1 MDKIISG
8 KVRDV
13 YVCNDQELVIVTTD
27 RISAFD
33 VILPSLV
40 PGKGIAL
47 NQLSLYWFAYT
58 QKIVPNHILSTQL
71 SDLPAI
77 FSQDPVQYA
86 QRTVLAK
93 KLHMLPYEFIV
104 RGYLFGSLWQ
114 EYQSTGCFCGKKVKG
129 FYALAQRLDK
139 PILTPSIKMDHG
151 HDQPISLEQ
160 LKKDLG
166 AEEADRICKLCLT
179 LYQAGYAHA
188 ASKGILIADTKF
200 EFGYDEKGNLVLA
213 DELFTPDSSRFWA
226 GTDWQAG
233 KTPRSYDKQFVRD
246 WLIANR
252 LNGVSPAPELPEAI
266 IQRTAALYRECYA
279 KITGNTL

>member
-13 YVCNDQELVIVTTD
+13 YACNDRELVIVTTD

-33 VILPSLV
+33 VVLPSLI
-40 PGKGIAL
+40 PDKGIAL

-58 QKIVPNHILSTQL
+58 QKIVPNHILSAQL

-77 FSQDPVQYA
+77 FSQAPVQYA
-86 QRTVLAK
+86 RRTVLVK
-93 KLHMLPYEFIV
+93 RLHMLPYEFIV
-104 RGYLFGSLWQ
+104 RGYVFGSLWQ
-114 EYQSTGCFCGKKVKG
+114 EYRTTGCFCGKKVNG
-129 FYALAQRLDK
+129 SYALAQRLDK
-139 PILTPSIKMDHG
+139 PLLTPSIKMDHG
-151 HDQPISLEQ
+151 HDQSISLEQ

-166 AEEADRICKLCLT
+166 TEEADRISKLCLT
-179 LYQAGYAHA
+179 LYQTGYAHA

-200 EFGYDEKGNLVLA
+200 EFGYDEKGDLVLA
-213 DELFTPDSSRFWA
+213 DELFTPDSSRFWS
-226 GTDWQAG
+226 GTGWQAG
-233 KTPRSYDKQFVRD
+233 KTPPSSDKQFVRD
-246 WLIANR
+246 WLTANR

-279 KITGNTL
+279 RITGNML